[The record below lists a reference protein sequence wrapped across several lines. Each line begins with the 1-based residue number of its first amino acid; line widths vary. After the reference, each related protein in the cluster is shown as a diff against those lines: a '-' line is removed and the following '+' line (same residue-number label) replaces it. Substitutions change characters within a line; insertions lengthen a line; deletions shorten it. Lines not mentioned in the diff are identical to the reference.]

1 MSEEFVKITK
11 HYLSMKGKKDMIIL
25 VVNTGSS
32 SLKYQLFDMDGNKV
46 LAKGLCERIGEDGH
60 MNYKAH
66 GRTVFDKDIA
76 LPDHGVAMQ
85 LVIDALTDKE
95 DGVISDM
102 NQINA
107 VGHRIVQGGYIFE
120 KSEIITDEVE
130 KGIDE
135 LSVLGPL
142 HNPPALVGIR
152 ACKKVLPNA
161 PGVVVFDTSFHQ
173 TMPEESYLYAIPM
186 EYYEKHHIR
195 KYGAHG
201 TSHRYVAERCAEL
214 YGKDLSEMNIITCH
228 LGNGSSITAVKDG
241 KCYDTSMGLTPLDGL
256 VMGTRSG
263 TLDPTVVSFINEQTG
278 MSASDIVSMLNK
290 KSGLLAISGISGDVR
305 DICDAEEK
313 GDHRAHIAREMLFKS
328 VRHYIGAYAAEMGRV
343 DAIVFTAGIGEN
355 DAELREKVCDTLGF
369 MGIKI
374 DKEKNDVRGKEVE
387 ITAEGAT
394 VRSFIIPTNEE
405 LMIAMDTQAL
415 VQNM

>member
-1 MSEEFVKITK
+1 
-11 HYLSMKGKKDMIIL
+11 MIIL

-32 SLKYQLFDMDGNKV
+32 SLKYQLFDMDNHDV

-60 MNYKAH
+60 MSYKA
-66 GRTVFDKDIA
+66 GGKTVFDKDIA

-95 DGVISDM
+95 HGVISNMEEID
-102 NQINA
+102 A
-107 VGHRIVQGGYIFE
+107 VGHRIVQGGYLFD
-120 KSEIITDEVE
+120 KSEIITPEVE
-130 KGIDE
+130 AGIDE

-152 ACKKVLPNA
+152 ACNKVLPNA
-161 PGVVVFDTSFHQ
+161 TGVVVFDTSFHQ
-173 TMPEESYLYAIPM
+173 TMPEESYLYAIPL
-186 EYYEKHHIR
+186 EYHEKYHIR

-214 YGKDLSEMNIITCH
+214 YGKDKSELNIITCH
-228 LGNGSSITAVKDG
+228 LGNGSSITAVKNG
-241 KCYDTSMGLTPLDGL
+241 KRYDTSMCLTPLDGL

-290 KSGLLAISGISGDVR
+290 KSGLLAVSGISGDVR
-305 DICDAEEK
+305 DICKAEEE
-313 GDHRAHIAREMLFKS
+313 GNHRAHIAREMLLKS
-328 VRHYIGAYAAEMGRV
+328 VRHFIGAYAAEMGSV

-369 MGIKI
+369 MGVKI
-374 DKEKNDVRGKEVE
+374 DHDKNDMRGEEAE
-387 ITAEGAT
+387 ITAPGAT
-394 VRSFIIPTNEE
+394 VRTFVIPTNEE
-405 LMIAMDTQAL
+405 LMIAADTEAL
-415 VQNM
+415 AKAQQSK